1 MSYVIRASIVAGFV
15 LSWAAVAAVA
25 AAQQRAPQERAPQHA
40 MTTDD
45 ASLLRLVSD
54 PRLSPDGRT
63 VAYVRTR
70 IDYAAD
76 RATPEIVLIEVA
88 TGAARH
94 VMPGSS
100 PQWSPDGRSLAFLD
114 DRDSH
119 SGIWIYDIA
128 TDRPRFLVSV
138 ASTDAWLGSLTV
150 KNFAWS
156 PDGSAIAY
164 VGTDSLAPVAPLPTG
179 DVPGAA
185 DVKVYSRIM
194 YKTRTG
200 FSDNRRTHI
209 YVVPTACGGAAM
221 CPPRVLTP
229 GSFDE
234 HSLDWSPDGH
244 RIAFVSDRSPD
255 PDNSYANDLWTVDVA
270 TGQTTRLT
278 DTPSAE
284 FAPVWSPDGRQIAFP
299 AWRRPHNTKDSP
311 AEDTHA
317 WVMSA
322 DGGAPR
328 PIAASLDRR
337 VAQVSW
343 SPVGATVYFTA
354 ADHGSISIY
363 RASAAGGPAQR
374 LTTCLCQSQQYSL
387 DRGARSMVYVQN
399 DLTHPSEVWVAGADG
414 RGARQLTHDQDS
426 LLARVQPAATESF
439 EFVSFD
445 RTPVQAWLVKPSGL
459 RPGQRY
465 PLILSIHGGPH
476 GAFGN
481 TFTATTPLLGG
492 HGYGVLSINPIGSSG
507 YGQAFSDG
515 SVRNWGG
522 GDYQDLMAGLDT
534 AIQRNAW
541 IDTTRMGVTGGSYGG
556 FMTDWIITQTP
567 RFKAA
572 VSLFSVSNL
581 VSFYGTSLY
590 TDLIEAEFNGL
601 PWDNYPLLWQWSP
614 LAHVASARTPTLFLH
629 GEVDHDVPITQSEE
643 MYVALRKLGV
653 AATLARYPGE
663 GHGFHRPAHI
673 LDSVLRTEAW
683 FDHYLGGG
691 AGASAAGGS
700 GQ

>member
-1 MSYVIRASIVAGFV
+1 MSSLIRASVVAWLV
-15 LSWAAVAAVA
+15 VSWGA
-25 AAQQRAPQERAPQHA
+25 AAGAQQQAHDRGPPHA
-40 MTTDD
+40 MTAVD
-45 ASLLRLVSD
+45 ASLLRGVSD
-54 PRLSPDGRT
+54 PRLSPDGRW
-63 VAYVRTR
+63 VAYVRT
-70 IDYAAD
+70 IVDYAAD
-76 RATPEIVLIEVA
+76 RSTSEIVLVDVA
-88 TGAARH
+88 TGVTRH
-94 VMPGSS
+94 AFSGGS
-100 PQWSPDGRSLAFLD
+100 PQWSPDGHAVAF
-114 DRDSH
+114 RDSRDAH
-119 SGIWIYDIA
+119 SGIWIYDLA
-128 TDRPRFLVSV
+128 TDRSRFLVPVS
-138 ASTDAWLGSLTV
+138 ATDAWLGSGTV
-150 KNFAWS
+150 KNFAWA

-164 VGTDSLAPVAPLPTG
+164 VGTDSIAPPEPLPNG
-179 DVPGAA
+179 DAAAAA
-185 DVKVYSRIM
+185 DVQVYSRVM

-200 FSDNRRTHI
+200 FSDNRRTHL
-209 YVVPTACGGAAM
+209 YVVPITCGGTAM
-221 CPPRVLTP
+221 CAPRVLTP

-234 HSLDWSPDGH
+234 HSLDWSPDGR
-244 RIAFVSDRSPD
+244 RIAFVSDRSSD
-255 PDNSYANDLWTVDVA
+255 PDNNYANDLWTVEVA

-284 FAPVWSPDGRQIAFP
+284 FAPVWSPDGSQIAFP

-317 WVMSA
+317 WVMPA
-322 DGGAPR
+322 AGGAPR

-337 VAQVSW
+337 VTQVSW

-354 ADHGSISIY
+354 GDHGSVSIY
-363 RASAAGGPAQR
+363 RANVTGGPAQR
-374 LTTCLCQSQQYSL
+374 LTTCACQSQQYSL
-387 DRGARSMVYVQN
+387 DRAARSMAYVQN
-399 DLTHPSEVWVAGADG
+399 DLTHPPEVWIASVDG
-414 RGARQLTHDQDS
+414 RRARQLTHDQDS
-426 LLARVQPAATESF
+426 LLARVAPVAAESF
-439 EFVSFD
+439 EFASFD
-445 RTPVQAWLVKPSGL
+445 GTRVQAWLITPSGA

-481 TFTATTPLLGG
+481 TFTATNQLLAG
-492 HGYGVLSINPIGSSG
+492 HGYGVLSINPRGSNG

-522 GDYQDLMAGLDT
+522 ADYQDLMAGLDT

-541 IDTTRMGVTGGSYGG
+541 IDTTRLGVTGGSYGG

-567 RFKAA
+567 RFRAA

-590 TDLIEAEFNGL
+590 TDLIEAEFNGR

-614 LAHVASARTPTLFLH
+614 LAHVANARTPTLFLH

-653 AATLARYPGE
+653 AATLVRYPGE

-691 AGASAAGGS
+691 AGTRAAGGS